1 MVQFFCPSC
10 WEEVAEASSKCPY
23 CGVEIESFWD
33 RRDFVEK
40 LIQALRHPESQTP
53 VRAAWLLGQLGDPR
67 AVGPLVDTVRRT
79 TDVFLGRA
87 VVEALGRIDSDE
99 ARVFL
104 LTLIDH
110 PVRMIADEAQKA
122 VNHEGLDGFSG
133 SRSVDQ
139 ETSGESY
146 D

>member
-1 MVQFFCPSC
+1 
-10 WEEVAEASSKCPY
+10 
-23 CGVEIESFWD
+23 
-33 RRDFVEK
+33 
-40 LIQALRHPESQTP
+40 
-53 VRAAWLLGQLGDPR
+53 
-67 AVGPLVDTVRRT
+67 
-79 TDVFLGRA
+79 